1 MMNQMSI
8 DSQKRGFELFFSQ
21 NRRIIFSAPYG
32 AGKSYFLDE
41 FFQKKEGWHNI
52 VIHPLNY
59 QICGNEDIFQLI
71 QRDIL
76 VSLYAIDPKIIDNPS
91 DKKLKTIIA
100 LAGTIIDSLDVN
112 IPFACN
118 LNPKQ
123 LVSAIAGLKKLYK
136 STKHIRF
143 GASEVCGKYGSIAGE
158 LSEANPF
165 SELICRYV
173 DLLHNRGA
181 RISLTIDDYDRMDPG
196 QIFRLFNVFSTCVYN
211 NDDNANRFGLDRI
224 ILVCD
229 IENIKRIYHHLY
241 GEADFRSYI
250 SKFSPNPPFLY
261 SISEQYP
268 SYISSLLTD
277 SYTSKYPIIV
287 KSLAEEITNKCFDIR
302 QFNTIIPQKRLY
314 VDESVEV
321 RFYPFSAMNPSIN
334 LNQQDFVRFVYIC
347 EQFGV
352 DGAKL
357 LTSLLQK
364 EGRSK
369 QREIGKEIY
378 SLIGSLLLCVG
389 KYVSF
394 LGHEAH
400 PSGKIYKLNIHLPDQ
415 AKNNNS
421 SCNCIFND
429 SFEFINDMYYMDLP
443 LDPLTGIIRDAYT
456 LIALDFRSK
465 ITQ

>member
-1 MMNQMSI
+1 MMNKMPI
-8 DSQKRGFELFFSQ
+8 DSQKRDFELFFSQ

-32 AGKSYFLDE
+32 AGKSYFLDA
-41 FFQKKEGWHNI
+41 FFKEKEGWHNI
-52 VIHPLNY
+52 VINPLNY

-100 LAGTIIDSLDVN
+100 FAGTIINSLDIS

-229 IENIKRIYHHLY
+229 VDNIRKIFHHQY
-241 GEADFRSYI
+241 GDADFKSYI
-250 SKFSPNPPFLY
+250 SKFSPNPPFFY

-268 SYISSLLTD
+268 NYIASLLTD
-277 SYTSKYPIIV
+277 SYTNKYPTIV
-287 KSLAEEITNKCFDIR
+287 KSLAKEITNRCIDIR
-302 QFNTIIPQKRLY
+302 QFNTIIPEKRLF
-314 VDESVEV
+314 VDESVELHIH
-321 RFYPFSAMNPSIN
+321 PFSTMNPKID
-334 LNQQDFVRFVYIC
+334 LNKQDYVRFVYIC
-347 EQFGV
+347 EHFNIEGS
-352 DGAKL
+352 KL
-357 LTSLLQK
+357 LTSVLQEEK
-364 EGRSK
+364 DNNK
-369 QREIGKEIY
+369 YAIGKEIY
-378 SLIGSLLLCVG
+378 SLIGSFLLFAKGYVTLLSHKSYTDG
-389 KYVSF
+389 KLF
-394 LGHEAH
+394 H
-400 PSGKIYKLNIHLPDQ
+400 LNIHLHD
-415 AKNNNS
+415 KEDDTS
-421 SCNCIFND
+421 NCILN
-429 SFEFINDMYYMDLP
+429 SAFEVINDRYYIALP
-443 LDPLTGIIRDAYT
+443 IDPLMGIIQMTYD
-456 LIALDFRSK
+456 LIASDYRSH